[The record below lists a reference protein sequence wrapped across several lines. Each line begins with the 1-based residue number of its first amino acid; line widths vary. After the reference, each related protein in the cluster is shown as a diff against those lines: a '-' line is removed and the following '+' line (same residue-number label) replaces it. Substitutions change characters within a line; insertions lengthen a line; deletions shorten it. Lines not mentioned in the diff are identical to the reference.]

1 MSDLIYKKNR
11 KRYLLLILPAF
22 ILYTFTL
29 VIPLLGGTFPNSL
42 TNWNLMKGT
51 KQFVGLDNYI
61 RLLQDKNFQQAIVF
75 TLILGIVTI
84 IFTNVLA
91 FITAFF
97 LSEKIFG
104 GSISRA
110 MFFLPNI
117 ISGVMV
123 SYVWYF
129 IFTRAIPD
137 VGKMLSNH
145 FLSNISWFGTPGWA
159 FAATTIVSVWQGTGF
174 LMILYIAGLQT
185 IPKDVLEAAK
195 LDGCVG
201 IKKIAYIEL
210 PLLMTTVTVNLFVSI
225 ANSFKAFDIPFALTG
240 GGPGGSTQTIA
251 LDIYNDAFGSF
262 RYGYASAKSVILFLM
277 VAAVTLVQLWI
288 TRKKGKQ
295 MERHNY
301 AGIGFYFY
309 ASRIT
314 DCNEL
319 L

>member
-1 MSDLIYKKNR
+1 MSDLIYKRNR

-29 VIPLLGGTFPNSL
+29 VILLLGGTFPNAL

-288 TRKKGKQ
+288 TRKKEVQ
-295 MERHNY
+295 
-301 AGIGFYFY
+301 A
-309 ASRIT
+309 
-314 DCNEL
+314 
-319 L
+319 

>member
-1 MSDLIYKKNR
+1 MFLFILYHGRNTMSDLIYKRNR

-29 VIPLLGGTFPNSL
+29 VIPLLGGTFPNAL

-84 IFTNVLA
+84 IFTNLLA

-97 LSEKIFG
+97 LSEKICG

-145 FLSNISWFGTPGWA
+145 FLSNISWFGTPGFA

-288 TRKKGKQ
+288 TRKKEVQ
-295 MERHNY
+295 
-301 AGIGFYFY
+301 A
-309 ASRIT
+309 
-314 DCNEL
+314 
-319 L
+319 

>member
-1 MSDLIYKKNR
+1 MFLFILYHGRNTMSDLIYKRNR

-29 VIPLLGGTFPNSL
+29 VIPLLGGTFPNAL

-75 TLILGIVTI
+75 TLILGIITI

-145 FLSNISWFGTPGWA
+145 FLSNTSWFGTPGWA

-288 TRKKGKQ
+288 TRKKEVQ
-295 MERHNY
+295 
-301 AGIGFYFY
+301 A
-309 ASRIT
+309 
-314 DCNEL
+314 
-319 L
+319 

>member
-1 MSDLIYKKNR
+1 MSDLIYKRNR

-29 VIPLLGGTFPNSL
+29 VIPLLGGTFPNAL

-51 KQFVGLDNYI
+51 KQFVRLDNYI
-61 RLLQDKNFQQAIVF
+61 HLLQDKNFQQAIVF

-159 FAATTIVSVWQGTGF
+159 FAATAIVSVWQGTGF

-201 IKKIAYIEL
+201 IK
-210 PLLMTTVTVNLFVSI
+210 
-225 ANSFKAFDIPFALTG
+225 
-240 GGPGGSTQTIA
+240 
-251 LDIYNDAFGSF
+251 
-262 RYGYASAKSVILFLM
+262 
-277 VAAVTLVQLWI
+277 
-288 TRKKGKQ
+288 
-295 MERHNY
+295 
-301 AGIGFYFY
+301 
-309 ASRIT
+309 
-314 DCNEL
+314 
-319 L
+319 

>member
-1 MSDLIYKKNR
+1 MFLFILYHGRNTMSDLIYKKNR

-29 VIPLLGGTFPNSL
+29 VIPLLGGTFPNAL

-51 KQFVGLDNYI
+51 KQFVGLGNYI
-61 RLLQDKNFQQAIVF
+61 HLLQDKNFQQAIVF

-159 FAATTIVSVWQGTGF
+159 FAATAIVSVWQGTGF

-210 PLLMTTVTVNLFVSI
+210 PLLMTTVTINLFVSI
-225 ANSFKAFDIPFALTG
+225 ANCFKAFDIPFALTG

-288 TRKKGKQ
+288 TRKKEVQ
-295 MERHNY
+295 
-301 AGIGFYFY
+301 A
-309 ASRIT
+309 
-314 DCNEL
+314 
-319 L
+319 